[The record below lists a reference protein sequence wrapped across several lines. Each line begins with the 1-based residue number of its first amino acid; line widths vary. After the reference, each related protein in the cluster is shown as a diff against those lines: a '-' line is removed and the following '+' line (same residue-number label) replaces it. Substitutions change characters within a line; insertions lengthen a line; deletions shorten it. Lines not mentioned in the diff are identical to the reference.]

1 MGSGGS
7 TNLSEEVYDEEAARA
22 IVGAEHFQ
30 PERFAALSS
39 PSGHITQSQLAA
51 AINHQLASSI
61 GSSRI
66 ADPEN
71 AETVP
76 FGIHLSIRT
85 AATNVDV
92 GVPCTVSAQKAETA
106 VHRGIRCDACG
117 VDPIVGARWSRGAVN
132 LCGADYAK
140 LDEGDRVGY
149 VLTAVHV
156 GMRCDCCG
164 QLPIVGRRF
173 TREAAQYTPQQFD
186 LCEAD
191 YAALNPEA
199 RADFV
204 AIEAPMPLEEIVART
219 VAKQAASLGCDHLKL
234 RYTPAGGGGVDAL
247 LDAR

>member
-1 MGSGGS
+1 M
-7 TNLSEEVYDEEAARA
+7 SEEVYDEEAARA

-117 VDPIVGARWSRGAVN
+117 VDGAIAGGISRFGS
-132 LCGADYAK
+132 Y
-140 LDEGDRVGY
+140 
-149 VLTAVHV
+149 
-156 GMRCDCCG
+156 
-164 QLPIVGRRF
+164 
-173 TREAAQYTPQQFD
+173 
-186 LCEAD
+186 
-191 YAALNPEA
+191 
-199 RADFV
+199 
-204 AIEAPMPLEEIVART
+204 
-219 VAKQAASLGCDHLKL
+219 GCDED
-234 RYTPAGGGGVDAL
+234 GGGV
-247 LDAR
+247 ARLH